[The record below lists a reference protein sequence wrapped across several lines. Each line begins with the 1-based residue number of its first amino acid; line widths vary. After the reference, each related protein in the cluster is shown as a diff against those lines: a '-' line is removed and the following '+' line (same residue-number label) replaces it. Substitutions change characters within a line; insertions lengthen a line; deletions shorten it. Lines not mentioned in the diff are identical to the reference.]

1 MKGLNKK
8 LQEAQ
13 SSADKHT
20 LELITTLEMKYDN
33 NIRETIL
40 NYAI

>member
-1 MKGLNKK
+1 VIE
-8 LQEAQ
+8 QEIAGNTV
-13 SSADKHT
+13 KRH
-20 LELITTLEMKYDN
+20 ELDIHWNYTLEMKYDN